1 MKKLFL
7 LLLPFLFFCC
17 TPKIVYVPSV
27 EYTRVEVRDTVD
39 SIKLVPVYEKIQTPD
54 TLSALENAYA
64 FSKAS
69 WSAGFLTHTLGVKP
83 VNIPVKIQVKTIYK
97 DKTTTVNILTDE
109 QVAIIKE
116 NPELKKQITKLQKDS
131 AALKAA
137 TKKKNAL
144 LWKLYGL
151 IAVLGLWI
159 FRKPLLKLI
168 KL

>member
-1 MKKLFL
+1 MKRFKRL
-7 LLLPFLFFCC
+7 
-17 TPKIVYVPSV
+17 
-27 EYTRVEVRDTVD
+27 
-39 SIKLVPVYEKIQTPD
+39 D

-97 DKTTTVNILTDE
+97 DKTTTVNMLTDE

-137 TKKKNAL
+137 TKRRMLCFGNFMAL
-144 LWKLYGL
+144 LLCLAYGYLGSLY
-151 IAVLGLWI
+151 
-159 FRKPLLKLI
+159 
-168 KL
+168 